1 MLNNSSRQLFLLGL
15 TLMLLF
21 GLVKRLT
28 FLPNE
33 LGGFDTLKSL
43 KILIGL
49 GFILGTLL
57 IYRKPKSK
65 AL

>member
-1 MLNNSSRQLFLLGL
+1 
-15 TLMLLF
+15 MLLF
-21 GLVKRLT
+21 GLLKRLT
-28 FLPNE
+28 FLPNQ